1 MERLPGIPALRRLA
15 FNVARWLSYT
25 PCTLELR
32 LFSSETVLTL
42 TPMVLAMKLSEHFFC
57 SNTLIVYL
65 CSEVNCLYI
74 CNTKLINL
82 REGDECSPPF
92 LHCLSLPPGSSGA
105 SRPRPQGKPRG
116 VFHGVK
122 HHQDFAL
129 LFGKSQM
136 NVFYFFFNVFHGRQE
151 LFLAFIVVFHG
162 RKEVI
167 VKISF
172 VFHGRR
178 AFFLHFLSSSMEDEY
193 SFYFSTAL
201 LGTSLDFS

>member
-1 MERLPGIPALRRLA
+1 MWKGTIFHRGGRTKKRRIGRKNMRVGSGQEHLAPIIPKGTTDRISLSRTRIKTLQRRWGDMEQLLGVLALRRLA
-15 FNVARWLSYT
+15 FNAARRPSYT

-32 LFSSETVLTL
+32 LFSRETVLTQ

-116 VFHGVK
+116 VFHMSNTTK
-122 HHQDFAL
+122 ILH
-129 LFGKSQM
+129 
-136 NVFYFFFNVFHGRQE
+136 FYLE
-151 LFLAFIVVFHG
+151 
-162 RKEVI
+162 
-167 VKISF
+167 
-172 VFHGRR
+172 R
-178 AFFLHFLSSSMEDEY
+178 AF
-193 SFYFSTAL
+193 
-201 LGTSLDFS
+201 

>member
-25 PCTLELR
+25 SCTLELR

-82 REGDECSPPF
+82 GRGTKVPLF
-92 LHCLSLPPGSSGA
+92 LCIAQVFRRALRGLHAPGRKA
-105 SRPRPQGKPRG
+105 RPRG
-116 VFHGVK
+116 VFHSVK
-122 HHQDFAL
+122 HHQDFVL

-136 NVFYFFFNVFHGRQE
+136 NVFCFFF
-151 LFLAFIVVFHG
+151 
-162 RKEVI
+162 
-167 VKISF
+167 
-172 VFHGRR
+172 
-178 AFFLHFLSSSMEDEY
+178 
-193 SFYFSTAL
+193 
-201 LGTSLDFS
+201 

>member
-1 MERLPGIPALRRLA
+1 MDVWSKPWCSISLRWFHVLQTPSRCPWLWSLRAARSLWVALQRLT
-15 FNVARWLSYT
+15 FNVAWRPSYT

-32 LFSSETVLTL
+32 LFSRETVLTL
-42 TPMVLAMKLSEHFFC
+42 TPMALAMKLSEHFFC

-116 VFHGVK
+116 VFHMSNTTK
-122 HHQDFAL
+122 ILH
-129 LFGKSQM
+129 
-136 NVFYFFFNVFHGRQE
+136 FYLE
-151 LFLAFIVVFHG
+151 
-162 RKEVI
+162 
-167 VKISF
+167 
-172 VFHGRR
+172 R
-178 AFFLHFLSSSMEDEY
+178 AF
-193 SFYFSTAL
+193 
-201 LGTSLDFS
+201 

>member
-1 MERLPGIPALRRLA
+1 MPGVPALRRLA
-15 FNVARWLSYT
+15 FNVARRPSYT

-32 LFSSETVLTL
+32 LFSRETVLTQI
-42 TPMVLAMKLSEHFFC
+42 PMVLAMKLSEHFFC

-116 VFHGVK
+116 VFHM
-122 HHQDFAL
+122 
-129 LFGKSQM
+129 S
-136 NVFYFFFNVFHGRQE
+136 NTT
-151 LFLAFIVVFHG
+151 
-162 RKEVI
+162 
-167 VKISF
+167 KI
-172 VFHGRR
+172 
-178 AFFLHFLSSSMEDEY
+178 LHFYLERAGGISADTFLNILSSAELPPIHILTFDSRRN
-193 SFYFSTAL
+193 FRRYFP
-201 LGTSLDFS
+201 